1 MSAKLHKKEKR
12 NQRMRAWPVKHETA
26 RGLQES
32 QRGKKGTN
40 SRWVGTHSGCY
51 QPQPWT
57 RAPELEPQLE
67 SPPATCV
74 PLGKFLCLSSLIWK
88 KTMFSFIYSIGLLWE
103 LTDLI
108 QVLRTNSARPR
119 SIQYMSATGG
129 GGNFFFFFNPQW
141 PRGEQF
147 QARSRKKKL
156 QSKGIH
162 SQGNWQ

>member
-26 RGLQES
+26 RRLQES

-129 GGNFFFFFNPQW
+129 GGNFFFFLILS
-141 PRGEQF
+141 GLE
-147 QARSRKKKL
+147 
-156 QSKGIH
+156 
-162 SQGNWQ
+162 GNNFKPGVETKTTK